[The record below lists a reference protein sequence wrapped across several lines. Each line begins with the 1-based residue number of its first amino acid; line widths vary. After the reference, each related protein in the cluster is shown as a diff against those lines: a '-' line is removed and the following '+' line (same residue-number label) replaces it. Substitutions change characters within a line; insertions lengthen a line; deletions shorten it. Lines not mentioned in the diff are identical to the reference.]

1 MALSYVDMYFQRFYH
16 IGEVLDRVWRAM
28 DQRKLHYASVVA
40 FLQYNRPIKFATDA
54 EEFLFHCFS
63 SDGQFTRETAAWM
76 LWKYGVLRPGDGVSP
91 SQIEKDLFPP
101 LAPEALDE
109 VRFRC
114 FVNICLSL
122 LDSPKPR
129 LDYERRNGRQL
140 LIAQLSR
147 ARRGLV

>member
-1 MALSYVDMYFQRFYH
+1 MYFQRFYH
-16 IGEVLDRVWRAM
+16 VGEVLERVWRAL

-109 VRFRC
+109 VC
-114 FVNICLSL
+114 FNV
-122 LDSPKPR
+122 
-129 LDYERRNGRQL
+129 
-140 LIAQLSR
+140 AQ
-147 ARRGLV
+147 